1 MSGLSAARVA
11 CLIGLITSVPGIS
24 LSAGAGDALTGDAD
38 MARCA
43 AITRT
48 SARLACFDALAAASA
63 NRGAP
68 ASSQTPVPL
77 PVPVAPAPAAI
88 APKPAPEDP
97 RSFGL
102 SPPQPHPISAE
113 PLAIKARVAT
123 ISAGQP
129 GVGHPTVVLDNGQT
143 WAFVEA
149 VDDPRL
155 APGATVTIKRA
166 ALGSFLLTTA
176 SQHAYHVHR
185 TQ

>member
-11 CLIGLITSVPGIS
+11 CFIGLITSVPELS
-24 LSAGAGDALTGDAD
+24 LSADAGDAD

-43 AITRT
+43 AITQT

-68 ASSQTPVPL
+68 ASGHTPL

-88 APKPAPEDP
+88 APKAAPDDP
-97 RSFGL
+97 RTFGL
-102 SPPQPHPISAE
+102 SPPQPHPISAG

-176 SQHAYHVHR
+176 SQHTYHVHR